1 MFNANL
7 NLHVSSHRII
17 IMRVPSS
24 SSSSRW
30 TFSDNSLSWILLPL
44 LYAPSPLLLHLLQ
57 NGASS
62 DSDEEKRSR
71 CGEIVANID
80 KYEVVVFPSHVQED
94 QTQRWR
100 QDPRWCS
107 VINQFTPP
115 RTDGWTPNL
124 LSLTFAT
131 FGQIYWPDTV
141 SGLSVGARG
150 YSYLPVPDQIRFFF
164 CSASEDRGRLLI
176 QIGLIFAQVPVLK
189 GIHRHQLIIISATT
203 C

>member
-44 LYAPSPLLLHLLQ
+44 LLQ
-57 NGASS
+57 LYASS
-62 DSDEEKRSR
+62 SPSFGNGVSSEGDEEKRSR

-80 KYEVVVFPSHVQED
+80 KYEVVVFPSHIQED
-94 QTQRWR
+94 QAQWWR

-150 YSYLPVPDQIRFFF
+150 YSYLPVPDRIRFFF

-176 QIGLIFAQVPVLK
+176 QIGLIFVQVPVLK